1 MRGAEWPTLKAR
13 TRLAVVTTLALAL
26 VTAGCSLA
34 PAYDRPNLTSPP
46 PAAYKEMGAW
56 TQATPDDAAPR
67 GAWWAVFQ
75 DPILDGLERRVE
87 RANPSLAADIAAYDQ
102 ARAFAAE
109 ASAQLLPAIG
119 ASGSPTLN
127 RQSVNRPLRGGG
139 EPNNYSV
146 NTLGA
151 QGYYEID
158 FWGRIRNLVAA
169 GRAEAQASAAD
180 LAVAKL
186 GLQAELANDYLSL
199 RGLDAQAKLLDQTVA
214 AYDTALKLTQAR
226 HNGGAASGLDV
237 DRAATQLS
245 SVKAQVSD
253 VAAHRALYEHAI
265 ASLVGQPAS
274 GFSLPPAPE
283 STRIPVIPAGV
294 PSGLLQRRPDIA
306 AAERRAF
313 EANRQIGVARGA
325 FYPTISL
332 NPQGGFQNTGEL
344 NLLTVPNSFWTVGP
358 QFTFEIFDGGY
369 RHAVV
374 AGARAQFMIASG
386 DYRATVLRAFEQ
398 VENQLA
404 LANHYSTEAAD
415 ESDAVRAAQA
425 TTHLSLVRY
434 REGAT
439 NYLEVVIAQAAELQ
453 AEETALS
460 LETARQQASVNL
472 VLALG
477 GGWTT
482 ADLPTLAQASHLRA
496 APSASGG

>member
-1 MRGAEWPTLKAR
+1 VG
-13 TRLAVVTTLALAL
+13 TTLALAL
-26 VTAGCSLA
+26 ATTGCNLA
-34 PAYDRPNLTSPP
+34 PAYDRPKLTGPQ
-46 PAAYKEMGAW
+46 PAVYKEMGPW
-56 TQATPDDAAPR
+56 TAARPDDAAPR
-67 GAWWAVFQ
+67 GAWWAVFR
-75 DPILDGLERRVE
+75 DPILDGLERQVE
-87 RANPSLAADIAAYDQ
+87 TANPTLAADIAAYDQ

-119 ASGSPTLN
+119 ASGSPTLD

-146 NTLGA
+146 NTLSA

-199 RGLDAQAKLLDQTVA
+199 RGLDAQARLLDQTVA
-214 AYDTALKLTQAR
+214 AYDKALNLTEAR

-237 DRAATQLS
+237 DRATTQLS

-253 VAAHRALYEHAI
+253 LAAHRALYEHAI
-265 ASLVGQPAS
+265 ASLIGRPAS
-274 GFSLPPAPE
+274 SFSLPPAPE
-283 STRIPVIPAGV
+283 SARTPVIPAGV
-294 PSGLLQRRPDIA
+294 PSELLQRRPDIA

-313 EANRQIGVARGA
+313 EANRRIGVARAA

-358 QFTFEIFDGGY
+358 QFAFQLFDGGY
-369 RHAVV
+369 RHAAVT
-374 AGARAQFMIASG
+374 AARAQFMIASG
-386 DYRATVLRAFEQ
+386 DYRATVLRAFQQ
-398 VENQLA
+398 VEDQLA
-404 LANHYSTEAAD
+404 LANHYSAEAAD

-477 GGWTT
+477 GGWT
-482 ADLPTLAQASHLRA
+482 ASDLPSPAQASRLH
-496 APSASGG
+496 APPPESGS

>member
-1 MRGAEWPTLKAR
+1 MGPVLG
-13 TRLAVVTTLALAL
+13 LALT
-26 VTAGCSLA
+26 VAGCNLA
-34 PAYDRPNLTSPP
+34 PTYQRPKLTAPP
-46 PAAYKEMGAW
+46 PAAYKETGPW
-56 TQATPDDAAPR
+56 TEATPDDAAPR
-67 GAWWAVFQ
+67 GAWWAVFE
-75 DPILDGLERRVE
+75 DPILDGLERQVE
-87 RANPSLAADIAAYDQ
+87 TANPSLAADIAAYDQ

-109 ASAQLLPAIG
+109 AGAQLLPAIG
-119 ASGSPTLN
+119 SSGSTTLD
-127 RQSVNRPLRGGG
+127 RQSVNRPLRGSN

-199 RGLDAQAKLLDQTVA
+199 RGLDAQAALLDQTVA
-214 AYDTALKLTQAR
+214 AYDKAYRLTEAR
-226 HNGGAASGLDV
+226 HEGGASSALDV

-265 ASLVGQPAS
+265 ASLVGQLAS
-274 GFSLPPAPE
+274 RFSLPPA
-283 STRIPVIPAGV
+283 TGAIHIPIIPAGV

-313 EANRQIGVARGA
+313 AANRQIGVTRAA
-325 FYPTISL
+325 FFPTISL

-344 NLLTVPNSFWTVGP
+344 NLLTVPNTFWTVGP
-358 QFTFEIFDGGY
+358 QFAFEVFDGGY
-369 RHAVV
+369 RHALV
-374 AGARAQFMIASG
+374 AAARAGFLVASG
-386 DYRATVLRAFEQ
+386 DYRATVLRAFQQ
-398 VENQLA
+398 VEDQLA
-404 LANHYSTEAAD
+404 LANHYAVEAAD

-425 TTHLSLVRY
+425 TTRLSLTRY
-434 REGAT
+434 RGGAT

-453 AEETALS
+453 AEETALA
-460 LETARQQASVNL
+460 LETARQKASVNL

-482 ADLPTLAQASHLRA
+482 SDLPTPGQASRLRA
-496 APSASGG
+496 SPLASGG

>member
-1 MRGAEWPTLKAR
+1 MNLGPVLG
-13 TRLAVVTTLALAL
+13 LAFAA
-26 VTAGCSLA
+26 AGCNLA
-34 PAYDRPNLTSPP
+34 PTYERPKLTAPP
-46 PAAYKEMGAW
+46 PAAYKETGPW
-56 TQATPDDAAPR
+56 TDATPDDAAPR
-67 GAWWAVFQ
+67 GAWWSMFE
-75 DPILDGLERRVE
+75 DPILDGLERQVE
-87 RANPSLAADIAAYDQ
+87 TANPSLAADMAAYDQ

-119 ASGSPTLN
+119 SSGSTNLD
-127 RQSVNRPLRGGG
+127 RQSVNRPLRGSN
-139 EPNNYSV
+139 EPNNYGV

-186 GLQAELANDYLSL
+186 SLQAELANDYLSL
-199 RGLDAQAKLLDQTVA
+199 RGLDAQAALLDQTVA
-214 AYDTALKLTQAR
+214 AYDKAYRLTEAR
-226 HNGGAASGLDV
+226 HEGGASSALDV

-245 SVKAQVSD
+245 SVKARVSD

-265 ASLVGQPAS
+265 ASLVGQSAS
-274 GFSLPPAPE
+274 RFSLP
-283 STRIPVIPAGV
+283 PAGV

-313 EANRQIGVARGA
+313 AANRQIGVTRAA
-325 FYPTISL
+325 FFPTISL

-344 NLLTVPNSFWTVGP
+344 NLLTVPNTFWTVGP

-369 RHAVV
+369 RHALV
-374 AGARAQFMIASG
+374 AAARAGFMVASG
-386 DYRATVLRAFEQ
+386 DYRATVLRAFQQ
-398 VENQLA
+398 VEDQLA
-404 LANHYSTEAAD
+404 LANYYAVEAAD

-425 TTHLSLVRY
+425 TTRLSLTRY

-439 NYLEVVIAQAAELQ
+439 NYLEVVVAQAAELQ

-460 LETARQQASVNL
+460 LQTARQQASVNL

-482 ADLPTLAQASHLRA
+482 SDLPTPAQASHLH
-496 APSASGG
+496 APPPATGG

>member
-1 MRGAEWPTLKAR
+1 MG
-13 TRLAVVTTLALAL
+13 LALAA
-26 VTAGCSLA
+26 AGCNLA
-34 PAYDRPNLTSPP
+34 PTYNRPDLTAPVP
-46 PAAYKEMGAW
+46 VAYKESRPW
-56 TQATPDDAAPR
+56 TEARPDDAAPR

-75 DPILDGLERRVE
+75 DPILDGLERQVE
-87 RANPSLAADIAAYDQ
+87 TANPSLAADIAAYDQ

-119 ASGSPTLN
+119 ASGSSN
-127 RQSVNRPLRGGG
+127 IDRQSVNRPLRGGG

-146 NTLGA
+146 NTLSA
-151 QGYYEID
+151 EGYYEID

-169 GRAEAQASAAD
+169 GRAEAQANAAD

-199 RGLDAQAKLLDQTVA
+199 RGLDAQARLLDQTVA
-214 AYDTALKLTQAR
+214 AYDKALGLTEAR

-237 DRAATQLS
+237 DRATTQLS
-245 SVKAQVSD
+245 SVKARVSD

-265 ASLVGQPAS
+265 ASLIGQPAS
-274 GFSLPPAPE
+274 SFSLPPAPE

-294 PSGLLQRRPDIA
+294 PSELLQRRPDIA

-313 EANRQIGVARGA
+313 EANRQIGVARA
-325 FYPTISL
+325 ALYPTISL

-344 NLLTVPNSFWTVGP
+344 NLLTVPNTFWTAGP
-358 QFTFEIFDGGY
+358 QFTFALFNGGY

-374 AGARAQFMIASG
+374 AGARARFMITSG
-386 DYRATVLRAFEQ
+386 DYRATVLRAFQQ
-398 VENQLA
+398 VEDQLA
-404 LANHYSTEAAD
+404 LANHYAAEAAD

-439 NYLEVVIAQAAELQ
+439 NYLEVVIAQAGELQ
-453 AEETALS
+453 AEESALT

-482 ADLPTLAQASHLRA
+482 ADLPTPGQASHLH
-496 APSASGG
+496 APPP